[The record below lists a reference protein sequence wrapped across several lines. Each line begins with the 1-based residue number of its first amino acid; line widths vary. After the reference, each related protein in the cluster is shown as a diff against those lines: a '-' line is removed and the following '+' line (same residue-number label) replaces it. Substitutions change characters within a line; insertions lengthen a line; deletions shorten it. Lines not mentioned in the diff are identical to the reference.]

1 MIQKETSSNEDK
13 INEIKAIYNR
23 ALIDIDKIKK
33 ERDEKIKNLMYK
45 IDKKSVDSVLQD
57 IKNLK

>member
-1 MIQKETSSNEDK
+1 MVQKK
-13 INEIKAIYNR
+13 INSNQNKIDLVSDIYNQ

-33 ERDEKIKNLMYK
+33 ERDKKIRTILQD
-45 IDKKSVDSVLQD
+45 IDNKHIARVLQD

>member
-1 MIQKETSSNEDK
+1 MVQKK
-13 INEIKAIYNR
+13 INSNQNKIDLVSDIYNQ

-33 ERDEKIKNLMYK
+33 ERDEKIRIVLKD
-45 IDKKSVDSVLQD
+45 IDNKQIAKTLQD

>member
-1 MIQKETSSNEDK
+1 MVQKKITSNKDK
-13 INEIKAIYNR
+13 IGVIKGIYNQ

-33 ERDEKIKNLMYK
+33 ERDKKIRTILKD
-45 IDKKSVDSVLQD
+45 IDNKHIAKTRQD